1 MGVAVDAGARIQLVV
16 VDDRAGGM
24 PIDEFPLDGAAL
36 RVTAYLAFASVAS
49 GSAAGRLPRRVLLF
63 LSLCIIHR
71 EISCGGGVRKSE
83 LCKGSSTEMKNC
95 GKLERENG
103 KKWEFGN
110 VCWIWRI
117 KLRCAT
123 LQALHFAVL
132 RHAGVPGAMR
142 LSLFGSGVRA
152 VLLLLPAALTLCL
165 TFYVWTS
172 RKRPDLSEGRV
183 KIFRWV

>member
-1 MGVAVDAGARIQLVV
+1 MRGRSAQVELS
-16 VDDRAGGM
+16 
-24 PIDEFPLDGAAL
+24 
-36 RVTAYLAFASVAS
+36 RVQY
-49 GSAAGRLPRRVLLF
+49 
-63 LSLCIIHR
+63 
-71 EISCGGGVRKSE
+71 EK
-83 LCKGSSTEMKNC
+83 KKC

-172 RKRPDLSEGRV
+172 RKRPDLSEGASRSSGGSNSACIAMALCLVASIDQLKTRRAGRLLVGAKSVRRV
-183 KIFRWV
+183 VRDFGFRRSPGRKRLD